1 MDYFAEKMKLR
12 CFIAHCDSENHA
24 SQCVT
29 KKLGMTYVE
38 THGLRF
44 NRTSSP
50 ERTEDL
56 FETVTDGG

>member
-1 MDYFAEKMKLR
+1 MDYFAEKMNLR
-12 CFIAHCDSENHA
+12 RFIAHCDSENHA
-24 SQCVT
+24 SQCVMV
-29 KKLGMTYVE
+29 KLGMTYVE

-56 FETVTDGG
+56 F

>member
-12 CFIAHCDSENHA
+12 RFIAHCDSENH
-24 SQCVT
+24 SSRRVT
-29 KKLGMTYVE
+29 EKLGMTYVE

-56 FETVTDGG
+56 F